1 MNFLGYIQQQ
11 KSNIKKEQRGV
22 ILNMKKI
29 LIIICFLSFL
39 LSARGDLISFEI
51 KDTKLASNIQSE
63 LDSSDAG
70 QLGPNA
76 IYDIILY
83 SIVYE
88 TINQFGET
96 VEASGSISLPLNN
109 DSAFPIYLFGHGTE
123 VRRAGAPSMS
133 GFNVLNMWV
142 STSGYIYAEPDYL
155 GLGISQGL
163 HPYHL
168 KDVSA
173 STMID
178 MIFATKNLCDGL
190 NDIQYN
196 EQLFIAGYSEG
207 GYAAMAAVKEIQEN
221 YVNVL
226 EITMS
231 FPMAGAYDLS
241 GTMADLML
249 SENEYEDPFYLPF
262 FVLSYIEKYN
272 LGSLDSFFK
281 EEYADLLPDLFSGEY
296 SGGYINGFLPSIPI
310 DMLKD
315 ELVLQFQADPEF
327 EFRLRLEENNLL
339 NWVPTSTMYLFHGLV
354 DERVPVENTN
364 IAYDSF
370 NGQENENIYMEILDE
385 SYGGHQDAA
394 PYCLIQAFNI
404 SEGAKIIYNK
414 GDLNNDK
421 IFNVSDIIL
430 LLNNILT
437 NNFEGD
443 LDKWI
448 SDLNR
453 DNFNNIFDIILLVE
467 KILASN

>member
-1 MNFLGYIQQQ
+1 
-11 KSNIKKEQRGV
+11 
-22 ILNMKKI
+22 MKKI
-29 LIIICFLSFL
+29 LIIMSFLSFL
-39 LSARGDLISFEI
+39 LCARGDLISYEI
-51 KDTKLASNIQSE
+51 IDTKLVSSIQSE
-63 LDSSDAG
+63 LDNSDAS
-70 QLGPNA
+70 QLNPNA
-76 IYDIILY
+76 IYDITLY

-96 VEASGSISLPLNN
+96 VQASGSISVPLNS

-123 VRRAGAPSMS
+123 VRRSSAPSMG

-155 GLGISQGL
+155 GLGISEGL

-168 KDVSA
+168 KDVTA

-190 NDIQYN
+190 NDMQYN

-207 GYAAMAAVKEIQEN
+207 GYAAMATVKEIEEN
-221 YVNVL
+221 YVNEL

-262 FVLSYIEKYN
+262 FILSYIEKYD
-272 LGSLDSFFK
+272 LGSLDLFFK
-281 EEYADLLPDLFSGEY
+281 EEYVTELPEWFSGEH
-296 SGGYINGFLPSIPI
+296 SGGYINDFLPNIPI
-310 DMLKD
+310 HMLKD
-315 ELVLQFQADPEF
+315 DLVAQFQNDPDF

-339 NWVPTSTMYLFHGLV
+339 NWTPTSTMYLFHGLV

-364 IAYDSF
+364 IAYASF
-370 NGQENENIYMEILDE
+370 NGAENENIYLEILDE

-394 PYCLIQAFNI
+394 PWCLIAAFNI
-404 SEGAKIIYNK
+404 SEEVKIIYNK
-414 GDLNNDK
+414 GDLNNDEEYN
-421 IFNVSDIIL
+421 ISDIIL
-430 LLNNILT
+430 LLNKILS

-443 LDKWI
+443 LDNWI
-448 SDLNR
+448 SDLNS

-467 KILASN
+467 KILTSN